1 MKKIIVLIVMFVVA
15 TSIIKAQ
22 DGINY
27 QAVVRDNSGE
37 LMKNEAVAVEFS
49 IVKTS
54 TVGVK
59 VYTETHALTT
69 NNFGNIVAIIGQGTP
84 TLGTFGAV
92 DWASDKHFLNV
103 KIDGT
108 EMGTTEFLSVPYALH
123 AKTADALTNPN
134 WIRDGQKIYNSDDAV
149 VIGTSNADA
158 DKLTVYKSKSNVS
171 SELVDFRV
179 DTLNSNEDLLNLNY
193 NYNSGF
199 TGQFIEMSK
208 GGSTT
213 FRFNTDSTL
222 TTPARTGNANML
234 PIAYGN
240 ISSNGTINSAT
251 SNVSNVLVGSTGNYT
266 LDITG
271 ETINMYDY
279 IVVLNSINASSK
291 NISWGNSGSKLIIY
305 VKDIVTNS
313 YTAGSFNFII
323 YKP

>member
-1 MKKIIVLIVMFVVA
+1 MMFVVA

>member
-1 MKKIIVLIVMFVVA
+1 MKKTILLLVA
-15 TSIIKAQ
+15 FISFISLTNAQ
-22 DGINY
+22 EGINY
-27 QAVVRDNSGE
+27 QAVVRDNNGD
-37 LMKNEAVAVEFS
+37 LMKNEAVDLEFNVL
-49 IVKTS
+49 ITS
-54 TVGVK
+54 TSGTV

-69 NNFGNIVAIIGQGTP
+69 NNFGNIVAIIGQGTS
-84 TLGTFGAV
+84 TLGTFGAI

-103 KIDGT
+103 KINGT

-134 WIRDGQKIYNSDDAV
+134 WIRDGQKIYNSVDAV
-149 VIGTSNADA
+149 VIGTPIADA
-158 DKLTVYKSKSNVS
+158 DKLTVYKSRSNIS

-179 DTLNSNEDLLNLNY
+179 DTLNSNDDLLNLNY
-193 NYNSGF
+193 SYNSGF

-213 FRFNTDSTL
+213 FRFNTDTTL

-240 ISSNGTINSAT
+240 IASNGTINSAT
-251 SNVSNVLVGSTGNYT
+251 SNVSNVLVSSTGNYT

-271 ETINMYDY
+271 ETINKNDY
-279 IVVLNSINASSK
+279 IVVINSINASSK
-291 NISWGNSGSKLIIY
+291 NISWGNLGSKLIIY
-305 VKDIVTNS
+305 VKDIGTNS

>member
-1 MKKIIVLIVMFVVA
+1 MFVVA